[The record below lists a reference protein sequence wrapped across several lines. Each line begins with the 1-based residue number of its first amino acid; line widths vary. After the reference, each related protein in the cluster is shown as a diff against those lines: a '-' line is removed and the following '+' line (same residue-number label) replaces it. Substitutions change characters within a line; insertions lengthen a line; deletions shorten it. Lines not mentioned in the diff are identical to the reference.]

1 MCARIFCQPA
11 VTTGIVTMCRRIVTE
26 SLSTEPVDNFVN
38 NFGTKRCNALYQA
51 GTLILD
57 NCYTSE
63 QMTINQRVK
72 APMRKSTN
80 QKRLNSLFQDRKSTR
95 LNSSHVAI
103 SYAVFCLKKK
113 TPRQAQA
120 HPSTRHH

>member
-1 MCARIFCQPA
+1 
-11 VTTGIVTMCRRIVTE
+11 MCRRIVTE

-80 QKRLNSLFQDRKSTR
+80 QKRLNSLFHHQPAG
-95 LNSSHVAI
+95 HVHNMKETA
-103 SYAVFCLKKK
+103 A
-113 TPRQAQA
+113 
-120 HPSTRHH
+120 